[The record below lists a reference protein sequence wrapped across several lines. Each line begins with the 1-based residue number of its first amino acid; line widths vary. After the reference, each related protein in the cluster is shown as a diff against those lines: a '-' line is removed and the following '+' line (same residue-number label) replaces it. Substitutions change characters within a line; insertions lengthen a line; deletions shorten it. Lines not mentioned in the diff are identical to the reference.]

1 MNFPLYIAK
10 KIYNDQGDKRKVSR
24 PAIRIATIGVAI
36 GLAVMI
42 VTVSVVLG
50 FKHTIRDK
58 VVGFGSHIQVHNIMN
73 YSGGDPHP
81 ICANDSLMNAIS
93 KLDGVAHAERFSMT
107 QGILKTDEDFLGVAF
122 KGIAAEYDTTFLSK
136 HLTEG
141 SIPEFSDS
149 ASHYKLLISKMI
161 ADKMRLKAG
170 DKVYGYFI
178 DNEDVRTRRFTIAG
192 IYQTNM
198 TRFDETLCFT
208 DLYTAN
214 KLNGWTEN
222 QATGIEVLVKDFERL
237 DLTANAF
244 IDNVNR
250 SSDEQ
255 GNSLTSETIYELYP
269 QVFSWLEL
277 LDINVWI
284 ILALMVMILIGQVK
298 MNKKQIES
306 FTNQLH
312 EIRTENQNTLISVDS
327 FSREYVELSKELQQ
341 YVDDEKRLIEKA
353 EEDRQSV
360 SMMVAGI
367 SHDFRTPLT
376 AATGYLQMAQQSGKL
391 PKEEAE
397 YVDTALR
404 KMKYLRE
411 LSDEFFT
418 LSLIDKPEEDEES
431 TVSLKRILEDVTLGQ
446 YEWIE
451 KRGLEFSS
459 GISEDPCEI
468 CASEVDI
475 IRLLEN
481 IYSNARKYAKSYL
494 HVELTKPEVGKM
506 VLSVSNDTDIIKSE
520 DVDSVFKPFHRA
532 ASGEAEGSGLGLY
545 IAKKITEKYGGEIT
559 AELDE
564 NIFSIYIFL

>member
-1 MNFPLYIAK
+1 M
-10 KIYNDQGDKRKVSR
+10 D
-24 PAIRIATIGVAI
+24 
-36 GLAVMI
+36 
-42 VTVSVVLG
+42 VV
-50 FKHTIRDK
+50 
-58 VVGFGSHIQVHNIMN
+58 
-73 YSGGDPHP
+73 
-81 ICANDSLMNAIS
+81 
-93 KLDGVAHAERFSMT
+93 
-107 QGILKTDEDFLGVAF
+107 
-122 KGIAAEYDTTFLSK
+122 
-136 HLTEG
+136 
-141 SIPEFSDS
+141 
-149 ASHYKLLISKMI
+149 
-161 ADKMRLKAG
+161 
-170 DKVYGYFI
+170 
-178 DNEDVRTRRFTIAG
+178 
-192 IYQTNM
+192 
-198 TRFDETLCFT
+198 
-208 DLYTAN
+208 
-214 KLNGWTEN
+214 
-222 QATGIEVLVKDFERL
+222 
-237 DLTANAF
+237 
-244 IDNVNR
+244 
-250 SSDEQ
+250 
-255 GNSLTSETIYELYP
+255 SLTI
-269 QVFSWLEL
+269 
-277 LDINVWI
+277 II

-312 EIRTENQNTLISVDS
+312 EIRMENQNTLISVDS

-520 DVDSVFKPFHRA
+520 DVDSVFKPFHRV